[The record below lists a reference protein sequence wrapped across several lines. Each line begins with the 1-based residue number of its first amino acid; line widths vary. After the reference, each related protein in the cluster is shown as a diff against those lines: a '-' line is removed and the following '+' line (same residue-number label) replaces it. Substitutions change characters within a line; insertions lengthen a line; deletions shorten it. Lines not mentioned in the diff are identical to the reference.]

1 MAKNQQHLAGKI
13 KPNQV
18 GKSVNKLPKMKE
30 QGDYDVNASVEKD
43 SLMEESKDGS
53 QDPPSKQLDG
63 EPNEYIS
70 NEDTGMIFENVQ
82 MPSLTLTNV
91 KVKKSRQDIQD
102 AFSMLNRN
110 MVLIDTYM
118 KDMLFLVKDLAQ
130 VLYICFDTRIN
141 KIQQGQGQMRQRL
154 ANQGGRFAIE
164 EQKATAALKA
174 AIETNN
180 RKEGIKTDH
189 KLEEFKSGPFVKFL

>member
-30 QGDYDVNASVEKD
+30 QGDHDLNTSVEND

-53 QDPPSKQLDG
+53 RDPSKQFDG

-70 NEDTGMIFENVQ
+70 KEDTEMIFEDVQ

-110 MVLIDTYM
+110 MMLIDTYM

-130 VLYICFDTRIN
+130 VLYICFDTRFN
-141 KIQQGQGQMRQRL
+141 KLQQNQGQMRQRL
-154 ANQGGRFAIE
+154 ANQG
-164 EQKATAALKA
+164 
-174 AIETNN
+174 
-180 RKEGIKTDH
+180 
-189 KLEEFKSGPFVKFL
+189 

>member
-82 MPSLTLTNV
+82 MPSLTLTNI
-91 KVKKSRQDIQD
+91 KVKKSRQDMQD
-102 AFSMLNRN
+102 AFTMLNRN
-110 MVLIDTYM
+110 MMLIDTYM

-154 ANQGGRFAIE
+154 ANQG
-164 EQKATAALKA
+164 
-174 AIETNN
+174 
-180 RKEGIKTDH
+180 
-189 KLEEFKSGPFVKFL
+189 